1 MKTRQ
6 DYLYQSNLV
15 QKELFV
21 PNFKKITPNFD
32 LWSSDTHVR
41 VYKYI
46 DNLYN
51 YTCKN
56 RAKIIIREFYRKM

>member
-1 MKTRQ
+1 MRRRQ

-21 PNFKKITPNFD
+21 PSFKKIIPNFD
-32 LWSSDTHVR
+32 LLSSDTHV
-41 VYKYI
+41 YNYI
-46 DNLYN
+46 HNLYN

-56 RAKIIIREFYRKM
+56 RFKIIICEFYRKM